1 MVSNGSAGNQRRI
14 RQTFNPVAKCMPF
27 IELVMPTGFVDIGQ
41 NLIVQHDRP
50 FLIVRARKK
59 LDHLPP
65 NILGGEAGIFL
76 SLRRYKIFS
85 PVIIE
90 DVNCQVKKLKS
101 SAPNMRSVVYS
112 KLATALC

>member
-1 MVSNGSAGNQRRI
+1 
-14 RQTFNPVAKCMPF
+14 MPF

-50 FLIVRARKK
+50 FLIVGTWEK

-101 SAPNMRSVVYS
+101 SAPNMRSVVYHGFINFI
-112 KLATALC
+112 ARI